1 MNAEEGKKDV
11 CGQKH
16 ERKNTISFFIL
27 RSGGRIYF
35 LACTADTPFLWVSF
49 PYVSCQAGV
58 LMKQNDT
65 GSLSLT
71 LLHPPNTLVSAS
83 QERFSQPLL
92 SPFFPRTRSDMWDPV
107 WFKLGESAVFLTPMG
122 YLQLP
127 IVVLSALCPGSI
139 LSILQAIEKTYR
151 AKIIFR
157 GREGWAVDISK
168 SLKSEDSTA
177 VPSSVWRP
185 SETF

>member
-1 MNAEEGKKDV
+1 M
-11 CGQKH
+11 
-16 ERKNTISFFIL
+16 
-27 RSGGRIYF
+27 
-35 LACTADTPFLWVSF
+35 
-49 PYVSCQAGV
+49 
-58 LMKQNDT
+58 
-65 GSLSLT
+65 
-71 LLHPPNTLVSAS
+71 
-83 QERFSQPLL
+83 
-92 SPFFPRTRSDMWDPV
+92 
-107 WFKLGESAVFLTPMG
+107 FLTPMG